1 MGHEICLL
9 STPPPPPSLFI
20 QVLLWF
26 NISDNWG
33 GWGDTW
39 GNPSGDIWDSV
50 ASEPAA
56 ADPPPDWGYDD
67 GWSGPAPDFQAMDLF
82 PSLDVNKQGP
92 KRGKGFS
99 SQPQRPKPADFS
111 AVLGTKVSKDGSGG
125 DKGMSGRQ
133 RNRTDSQDGKS
144 WIQNSVDINRNRS
157 FLDKPIS
164 SNNSTRQ
171 SYEPQSTSYLK
182 QATKQP
188 TQSLEDI
195 LYTPKQEPAPWG
207 PPPKVV
213 NKPKPQPVKNVSN
226 IPQNTSKPLSVN
238 TAVDSGK
245 HNTNSNVMR
254 PTKPWFLEEPQILA
268 DSVVNISSNTK
279 SDISKSPVQDQVVQ
293 KSNTVVKPQAE
304 ATPVAAKKPI
314 YNQLREQ
321 LQKVSSLGR
330 PLVYIIQNGNI
341 TVEFAD

>member
-1 MGHEICLL
+1 MPKKLKLGVSAAWSSDSSGWGVPS
-9 STPPPPPSLFI
+9 STVPT
-20 QVLLWF
+20 
-26 NISDNWG
+26 DNWG
-33 GWGDTW
+33 GWADTW
-39 GNPSGDIWDSV
+39 GNSSGDIWDSV

-82 PSLDVNKQGP
+82 PSLAANKQGP
-92 KRGKGFS
+92 KRGKGFG

-111 AVLGTKVSKDGSGG
+111 AVLGTKVSKDRSG

-144 WIQNSVDINRNRS
+144 WIQNSVDINKNRS
-157 FLDKPIS
+157 SLEKPIS
-164 SNNSTRQ
+164 SNNSISQ
-171 SYEPQSTSYLK
+171 PQSISYLK

-213 NKPKPQPVKNVSN
+213 NKPKPQSVKDVSN
-226 IPQNTSKPLSVN
+226 NPQNTGKPLSVN
-238 TAVDSGK
+238 TDVDSGK
-245 HNTNSNVMR
+245 HDTNSNVMR
-254 PTKPWFLEEPQILA
+254 PMKPWFLEEPPIST
-268 DSVVNISSNTK
+268 DSIFNSSSNVK
-279 SDISKSPVQDQVVQ
+279 SDVSKSPVQEQVVQ

-321 LQKVSSLGR
+321 LQKVSSLGK